1 MTPLTTVRAAERFEG
16 TPAVEWWST
25 QIPSLCRRAILSR
38 KHCMVGTRASCMAL
52 LWATNTELD
61 HSLTHIMER
70 CPVISWGAPDL
81 CHLRA

>member
-1 MTPLTTVRAAERFEG
+1 
-16 TPAVEWWST
+16 
-25 QIPSLCRRAILSR
+25 
-38 KHCMVGTRASCMAL
+38 MVGTRASCMAL